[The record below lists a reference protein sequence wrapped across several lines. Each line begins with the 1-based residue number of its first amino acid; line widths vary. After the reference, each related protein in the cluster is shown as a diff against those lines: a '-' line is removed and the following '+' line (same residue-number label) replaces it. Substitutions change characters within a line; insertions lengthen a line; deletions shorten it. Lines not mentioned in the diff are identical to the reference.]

1 MKRRLL
7 AGVLTFVMMF
17 SLLPATAFA
26 TEANG
31 EDAGS
36 ETVVEQGY
44 VPSGVEKKSDG
55 TYENIP
61 SNIQYKIT
69 EDTDGN
75 QTLTFW
81 SDASNAA
88 FPTFNI
94 EAQALTADGAT
105 VQVKN
110 GSAYTSA

>member
-61 SNIQYKIT
+61 SNIQY
-69 EDTDGN
+69 
-75 QTLTFW
+75 
-81 SDASNAA
+81 
-88 FPTFNI
+88 
-94 EAQALTADGAT
+94 
-105 VQVKN
+105 
-110 GSAYTSA
+110 